1 MKYFVLLFLNFAFV
15 AKPNDAIASKAFNA
29 RTNFAFPIQ
38 FFSNDDKQIKNDQ
51 LEPIDVTLDREI
63 ADNDLIPISDMVSQ
77 CLRRAG
83 K

>member
-1 MKYFVLLFLNFAFV
+1 MKFFVLLFLNFAFV
-15 AKPNDAIASKAFNA
+15 AKHNDVIASKAFNA
-29 RTNFAFPIQ
+29 RTNFAFPNQ
-38 FFSNDDKQIKNDQ
+38 FLSNDDTQIKIDQ
-51 LEPIDVTLDREI
+51 LKPIDVTLDREI